1 MPSFIINDRRGRL
14 PLYGFR
20 IQHQNISS
28 RLSLSRPMR
37 KRIGVIAFNSVAANN
52 YNVLS

>member
-14 PLYGFR
+14 PLYGCR
-20 IQHQNISS
+20 KQHQNSSS
-28 RLSLSRPMR
+28 RLPLPRPMI
-37 KRIGVIAFNSVAANN
+37 KRIGGIDFHTGAANN